1 MKSGQGFAAT
11 CERMPRTTPTG
22 HPQCDQHNHQ
32 AVGDLLP
39 RPHQQCELDSQIA
52 PNCHWAEGW
61 TVLRLQ
67 NFVKLGLRS
76 CAACFCSSCAPCT
89 SISSIQ
95 LSKASWGKHPPHW
108 RQQTLTWLGQNRANQ
123 GWRDHAAAHAGGA
136 GTQQA
141 RNRHESTHM
150 TTQHAACNT
159 SPLVT
164 ARRPMGTCHPVGQK
178 DHKSTESTESRDA
191 GTRQAPQQQHEGR
204 LLMHSLFGAL

>member
-1 MKSGQGFAAT
+1 MNEKRGGFAAT

-22 HPQCDQHNHQ
+22 HPQCDQHDHQ

-39 RPHQQCELDSQIA
+39 RPHQQCELHNQVA
-52 PNCHWAEGW
+52 PNCHWAEVW
-61 TVLRLQ
+61 PILRLR

-95 LSKASWGKHPPHW
+95 LSKASWGKQPPHW
-108 RQQTLTWLGQNRANQ
+108 RQQISHGWAKTEPTRDGETTLQHMLVGR
-123 GWRDHAAAHAGGA
+123 
-136 GTQQA
+136 A
-141 RNRHESTHM
+141 RNRHESAHM

-178 DHKSTESTESRDA
+178 DHKSTESRDA
-191 GTRQAPQQQHEGR
+191 GTRRAPQQQHEGR